1 MRFAA
6 KDTLTEEEIQPD
18 LRAVIK
24 DGMASTSMVTLTGGA
39 LLVAFSLRLG
49 ASNVVKEA
57 DLSSTPLPT
66 LGFLL
71 SLRILDRVV
80 LHSPMNRG

>member
-1 MRFAA
+1 MRLAV
-6 KDTLTEEEIQPD
+6 KDSLTEQEVESG
-18 LRAVIK
+18 LRAIIR

-39 LLVAFSLRLG
+39 LLVALALRLG
-49 ASNVVKEA
+49 DSNVVKGA
-57 DLSSTPLPT
+57 DLSNAALPA

-71 SLRILDRVV
+71 SLRVFDRVV